1 MEGLG
6 GGVQGWEAGGSPG
19 GERPSQPAPSW
30 PTQSSPS
37 GECRAGNSEVGG
49 DSRDK
54 WEALVFTGLRV
65 GEQMYSQTV
74 AHPHFLPIS
83 GSILYLG
90 GGGGG
95 TSVTSAC
102 VDTPSRTWTHPQTAI
117 PSHSLCPGKGCN
129 VWDTLT

>member
-90 GGGGG
+90 GGEGAPV
-95 TSVTSAC
+95 SPVP
-102 VDTPSRTWTHPQTAI
+102 V
-117 PSHSLCPGKGCN
+117 
-129 VWDTLT
+129 